1 MTDRSPLPDMTLRQM
16 TAALRSGEITA
27 LALLEAHL
35 DRIAERDPTVKAW
48 AYLDPEQARDQA
60 RALDAVK
67 AQGEALGPLH
77 GIPVGLKDVVDT
89 KDMPTQ
95 NGTPPDTG
103 RQPEEDAWV
112 AARLRAAGAVIMG
125 KTTTTELAF
134 LNPTET
140 LNPHNPGHTPGG
152 SSAGSAASVAAGMVP
167 LAVGTQTGGSVIR
180 PAAFCGVVG
189 VKPSFGAIPRRGVTL
204 QSHTLDTL
212 GVFTRDAADAAFALA
227 CLTDDAAADPKTL
240 GGGLDKL
247 TVTAAA
253 RAPVFGFVRPPEWER
268 ASPETKTALEGLA
281 KKLQALELD
290 LPKEFSDVA
299 DLRARINF
307 AEMAW
312 HYRRYRAQGWS
323 DLSAATREAMDA
335 GAACSAVEYLAA
347 EQQREP
353 LYRSLDPVFAQVDCL
368 LCPSALGAAPAGLS
382 STGDAIFNGL
392 WTFMGTPCVTLPLPD
407 MENGL
412 PLGVQIVGRRGEDR
426 ALLSKAIWLQDFL
439 KTA

>member
-1 MTDRSPLPDMTLRQM
+1 MTDRPSLPDMTLRQM
-16 TAALRSGEITA
+16 SAALRRGDITA

-35 DRIAERDPTVKAW
+35 DRIAERDPGVKAW
-48 AYLDPEQARDQA
+48 AYLDPDQARDQA
-60 RALDAVK
+60 RALDAAK
-67 AQGEALGPLH
+67 AQGDAMGPLH

-112 AARLRAAGAVIMG
+112 TARLRAAGAVIMG

-167 LAVGTQTGGSVIR
+167 LSVGTQTGGSVIR

-189 VKPSFGAIPRRGVTL
+189 VKPSFAAIPRHGVTM
-204 QSHTLDTL
+204 QSHTLDTV
-212 GVFTRDAADAAFALA
+212 GIFTRDAADAAFALA
-227 CLTDDAAADPKTL
+227 CLTGDDKADPATL
-240 GGGLDKL
+240 GAGLHKL
-247 TVTAAA
+247 TVTIAA
-253 RAPVFGFVRPPEWER
+253 RAPVFGFVRPPEWTR
-268 ASPETKTALEGLA
+268 ASQRTKSVLEDLA
-281 KKLQALELD
+281 KGLQARELD
-290 LPKEFSDVA
+290 LPKAFDEVA

-312 HYRRYRAQGWS
+312 HYRRYRARGWS
-323 DLSAATREAMDA
+323 DLSTPTREAMEA
-335 GAACSAVEYLAA
+335 GAECSAVDYLAA
-347 EQQREP
+347 VQQREP
-353 LYRSLDPVFAQVDCL
+353 LYRSLDPVFAEVDCL

-407 MENGL
+407 TENGL

-426 ALLSKAIWLQDFL
+426 ALLSKAIWLQDYL
-439 KTA
+439 KAA